1 MLLFAGFEDA
11 FIGVSSRFGS
21 SEPVATYDR
30 DACIEILMRDGGSR
44 EAAVDHFEYNVAGS
58 WVGEGTPIFL
68 ERLTL
73 KEAEERYAGH

>member
-30 DACIEILMRDGGSR
+30 DACIEILMRDG